1 MELFKAASITQA
13 LPTLDELI
21 GALKQ
26 GYIDLSEQ
34 KYIIPTV
41 GYLPLPNGELHIKYG
56 RSLAG
61 GMTVIKIAAGSYQNH
76 LQGLPAS
83 SGCLLLLNSL
93 TGIPMALLQ
102 DNGLLT
108 DIRTAVAGAL
118 MAKELSPQAQHIG
131 LIGAG
136 GQGYYQALYTCQA
149 LELAKVY
156 AWSRRDESLDQLAS
170 KLAVDGIELN
180 SLPSAQE
187 VCEVADILIT
197 TTPAT
202 TPYIQAQWLKQNVH
216 INAIGADCEG
226 KHELAAC
233 VLKHAS
239 LLLADSLSQ
248 CLDHGEYQ
256 YLHEAQQNKVAEFGD
271 FLRTSQYDGK
281 GISIADFTGTAVLD
295 IITANMVYH
304 KLQKNKPNID
314 STEIE

>member
-1 MELFKAASITQA
+1 MELFKAASIAQA

-34 KYIIPTV
+34 KYIIPAV
-41 GYLPLPNGELHIKYG
+41 GYLPLPDGELHIKYG

-61 GMTVIKIAAGSYQNH
+61 GMTVIKIAAGSYKNH

-93 TGIPMALLQ
+93 TGIPIALLQ

-118 MAKELSPQAQHIG
+118 MAKELSPLAQHIG

-149 LELAKVY
+149 LGLTKVY
-156 AWSRRDESLDQLAS
+156 AWSRRDDSLYQLAS
-170 KLAVDGIELN
+170 KLAVHGIELN
-180 SLPSAQE
+180 CLPSAQD

-202 TPYIQAQWLKQNVH
+202 TPYIQAQWLKANVH

-226 KHELAAC
+226 KCELSAC
-233 VLKHAS
+233 VLKQAS
-239 LLLADSLSQ
+239 LLLADSISQ

-256 YLHEAQQNKVAEFGD
+256 YLLEAQQNKVAEFGD
-271 FLRTSQYDGK
+271 FLGTSQYDGK

-304 KLQKNKPNID
+304 QLQKTNPI
-314 STEIE
+314 STQQK